1 MNPHPLLRLCLAAV
15 FGLGLLSACSS
26 APPAPQF
33 ADIRFN
39 DQPALKLDASAIDV
53 HKDFV
58 PAGKAPS
65 VDYLFPVMPLHALE
79 SWAHDRLAPAGS
91 ASQAVF
97 TILDASV
104 VEVDLPRKTGFF
116 ATTFTTQESERYDMR
131 LVARLDLI
139 DARGLVVRTVG
150 VTAIRSQSITDDT
163 SPNKRDQI
171 WYDMLKAAMTD
182 FNRQMESEIRQNFG
196 AYLVR

>member
-1 MNPHPLLRLCLAAV
+1 M
-15 FGLGLLSACSS
+15 
-26 APPAPQF
+26 
-33 ADIRFN
+33 
-39 DQPALKLDASAIDV
+39 
-53 HKDFV
+53 
-58 PAGKAPS
+58 
-65 VDYLFPVMPLHALE
+65 
-79 SWAHDRLAPAGS
+79 
-91 ASQAVF
+91 F

-150 VTAIRSQSITDDT
+150 VTAIRSQSITDAT

-182 FNRQMESEIRQNFG
+182 FNKQMESEIRQNFG